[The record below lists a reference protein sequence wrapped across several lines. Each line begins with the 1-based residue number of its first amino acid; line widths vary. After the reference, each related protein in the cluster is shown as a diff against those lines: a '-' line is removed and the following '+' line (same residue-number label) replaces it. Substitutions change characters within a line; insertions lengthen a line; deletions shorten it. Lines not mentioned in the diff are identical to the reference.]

1 MLQESAQGLVSRLLP
16 EPTMDERLAVLTAV
30 TAKLHAAGVTS
41 VQNALGSA
49 VEFDTYER
57 ARRDGTL
64 APAHLLGGVAG
75 RPLLLRA
82 AAADH
87 ERDGRRLGRAARQ
100 VHRRREL
107 PARDGEALRGRRD
120 RDSLREAA
128 RPLRQPADRRPLQ
141 LHRRRAAARGHAARS
156 ARLAGDDARRRRRRG
171 AHGPRRGGGRG
182 RGQSAT
188 PSAGA
193 AIASITS
200 RRSIRPTRDASRR

>member
-1 MLQESAQGLVSRLLP
+1 MQARLREFAAAQPSRPWVLGEGWRYNTFPGGLPTRAQLDAAVPDRPAFVRCFDYHTAWVNSKALALAGITRDTPDPVNGTIVRDPRTGEPTGVLQESAQGLVSRLLP

-64 APAHLLGGVAG
+64 KPARLLGGLAG

-82 AAADH
+82 AAADY

-100 VHRRREL
+100 
-107 PARDGEALRGRRD
+107 
-120 RDSLREAA
+120 
-128 RPLRQPADRRPLQ
+128 
-141 LHRRRAAARGHAARS
+141 
-156 ARLAGDDARRRRRRG
+156 
-171 AHGPRRGGGRG
+171 
-182 RGQSAT
+182 AT
-188 PSAGA
+188 PPMR
-193 AIASITS
+193 ASGS
-200 RRSIRPTRDASRR
+200 GW